1 MIKKPTFAHYIDENS
16 FIFRINFGVK
26 FIIFFLLWI
35 LTLFWVNLY
44 FYIVLLFLVVGF
56 LRYIW
61 FFRYRRSLIVFFLMY
76 SAMFALLWLLLS
88 KIPGHIV
95 WQRPRWSYIST
106 ETFYYTF
113 LALIKSLNI
122 FLLGFTLIA
131 TCSEDELIDFLLA
144 IGLPKKY
151 VLMTSI
157 AITTFNFI
165 LNDIPLLN
173 ECLVSRQY
181 NESWLIQKLKKI
193 YYIWNN
199 IILSHIRKIQTL
211 TENFFLK
218 ERYYK

>member
-16 FIFRINFGVK
+16 FVFRINFGVK
-26 FIIFFLLWI
+26 FMIFFLLGI
-35 LTLFWVNLY
+35 FTLFWVNLY
-44 FYIVLLFLVVGF
+44 FYLTLLLIVIWF

-61 FFRYRRSLIVFFLMY
+61 FFSYRRSLIIFFLIY
-76 SAMFALLWLLLS
+76 SALFMLLWLLLS
-88 KIPGHIV
+88 RIPGDILL
-95 WQRPRWSYIST
+95 QRPRWSYISN

-131 TCSEDELIDFLLA
+131 ICSEDELIDFLLTVR
-144 IGLPKKY
+144 LPKRY

-157 AITTFNFI
+157 ALTTFNFI

-181 NESWLIQKLKKI
+181 NESWLIQKMKKI

-199 IILSHIRKIQTL
+199 IILSHIRKIQIL